1 MKNPLLNLWLRF
13 ESEKKNILQKLKG
26 QASHYLLILGIFL
39 LFHLHIMY
47 LYQSINLSGCFLCF
61 LVFIQ
66 FIQNQFRAMIIVYD
80 NDINVQQDFCLV
92 LKQVLDVLGL
102 DEEYMGEQDQLICIV
117 RLTRETLLSRNNGR
131 FLVSATVVG
140 LAERQMEEGKPRQI
154 VKTVHHLKI

>member
-26 QASHYLLILGIFL
+26 QASHYLGIFL
-39 LFHLHIMY
+39 LLHLHIMY
-47 LYQSINLSGCFLCF
+47 LYQSINLSVCVLYF

-131 FLVSATVVG
+131 FLVSATLVG